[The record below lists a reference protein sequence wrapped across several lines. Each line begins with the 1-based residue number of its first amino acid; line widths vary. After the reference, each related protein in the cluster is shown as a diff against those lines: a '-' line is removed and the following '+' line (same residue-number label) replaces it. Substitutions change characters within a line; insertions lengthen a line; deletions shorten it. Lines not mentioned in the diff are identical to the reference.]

1 MTEIA
6 TYSKSATDPALQS
19 GRRKLFWD
27 ERESPPAV
35 DSPRFLLRVMEMGN
49 WQMARAMER
58 TFSRDYL
65 IGVLRNAPCGALS
78 RKSWNFWCL
87 RLGVDFEYPDRFA
100 TRI

>member
-1 MTEIA
+1 MKQIA
-6 TYSKSATDPALQS
+6 TCGKTVTDRALQS

-49 WQMARAMER
+49 WRMARAMER

-65 IGVLRNAPCGALS
+65 VDVLRNAPCGALS
-78 RKSWNFWCL
+78 NKSWNFWCL